1 MVGGYK
7 KVENAFVDTFLEKVD
22 EPESKDSEEKSNAKQ
37 STAQMYLPF
46 SFIFKII
53 ETQRQ

>member
-1 MVGGYK
+1 MAEKATAAYH
-7 KVENAFVDTFLEKVD
+7 KVEDAV
-22 EPESKDSEEKSNAKQ
+22 DSEKKSNAKQ
-37 STAQMYLPF
+37 RTAGTAQMYLPF